1 MTFRTSRSG
10 ECSSKSTRNG
20 RRTCSATKAP
30 TPWRVTTS
38 RSARKAA
45 TASRMTV
52 RETPVAAIIS
62 CSVGRRAPGASL
74 PLVMSA
80 VSRATSCAL
89 SRPGA
94 SSGCNSARFFG
105 VGLCN
110 GLTSGW
116 AVRSSYD
123 LITKPGGAGNRAPA
137 IRRRHGRRPI
147 MKFTTA
153 LFAAGLATIA
163 AGSAQAQQK
172 LVLKASDVHAAGYPT
187 VVAVEN
193 MGKKLAAAT
202 NGRITV
208 AMYPAMQLGG
218 EKEAIEQAQ
227 IGAIAFARVSVGALG
242 PVVDDLNVFN
252 LPYVFRNT
260 AHMQKVIDG
269 PIGQELLDKVT
280 NSGKG
285 LVGLC
290 WMDAGAR
297 NFYDTKKPIKTVA
310 DLKGLK
316 LRVIGNPIFVDM
328 ANAMGGNG
336 VAMGYDQVFS
346 ALQTGVVDGAENN
359 PPSYVFDN
367 HYQVAKFY
375 TLDEHL
381 IVPEMLV
388 FSKKAWDA
396 MSKEDQALLM
406 KFSKEAQQEE
416 RKLWEVYEQRAM
428 DKAKAAGIQ
437 IIQVSDA
444 DKKAFQD
451 AVKPVWDKYGPKYEA
466 TVKRIQETK

>member
-1 MTFRTSRSG
+1 MKNF
-10 ECSSKSTRNG
+10 
-20 RRTCSATKAP
+20 AAFL
-30 TPWRVTTS
+30 
-38 RSARKAA
+38 A
-45 TASRMTV
+45 TALLTV
-52 RETPVAAIIS
+52 ASAHLPAA
-62 CSVGRRAPGASL
+62 
-74 PLVMSA
+74 
-80 VSRATSCAL
+80 
-89 SRPGA
+89 
-94 SSGCNSARFFG
+94 
-105 VGLCN
+105 
-110 GLTSGW
+110 
-116 AVRSSYD
+116 
-123 LITKPGGAGNRAPA
+123 
-137 IRRRHGRRPI
+137 
-147 MKFTTA
+147 
-153 LFAAGLATIA
+153 
-163 AGSAQAQQK
+163 AQQK
-172 LVLKASDVHAAGYPT
+172 TVLKASDVHAAGYPT

-193 MGKKLAAAT
+193 LGKKLEQAT
-202 NGRITV
+202 NGRFGV
-208 AMYPAMQLGG
+208 QMYPAMQLGG

-252 LPYVFRNT
+252 MPYVFRNT
-260 AHMQKVIDG
+260 AHMQQVIDG

-285 LVGLC
+285 LIGLC

-316 LRVIGNPIFVDM
+316 IRVIGNPIFVDM

-375 TLDEHL
+375 TIDEHL

-388 FSKKAWDA
+388 LSKKAWDA
-396 MSKEDQALLM
+396 MSKDDQTLLV
-406 KFSKEAQQEE
+406 KFAKEAQQEE
-416 RKLWEVYEQRAM
+416 RKLWAAYEQQAM

-451 AVKPVWDKYGPKYEA
+451 AVKPVWDKYGPKYAA

>member
-1 MTFRTSRSG
+1 MKNF
-10 ECSSKSTRNG
+10 
-20 RRTCSATKAP
+20 AAFL
-30 TPWRVTTS
+30 
-38 RSARKAA
+38 A
-45 TASRMTV
+45 TALLI
-52 RETPVAAIIS
+52 VAH
-62 CSVGRRAPGASL
+62 
-74 PLVMSA
+74 
-80 VSRATSCAL
+80 TSM
-89 SRPGA
+89 
-94 SSGCNSARFFG
+94 
-105 VGLCN
+105 
-110 GLTSGW
+110 
-116 AVRSSYD
+116 
-123 LITKPGGAGNRAPA
+123 PA
-137 IRRRHGRRPI
+137 
-147 MKFTTA
+147 A
-153 LFAAGLATIA
+153 
-163 AGSAQAQQK
+163 AQQK
-172 LVLKASDVHAAGYPT
+172 AVLKASDVHAAGYPT
-187 VVAVEN
+187 VVAVEHL
-193 MGKKLAAAT
+193 GQKLEQAT
-202 NGRITV
+202 NGRLSV
-208 AMYPAMQLGG
+208 QMYPAMQLGG

-252 LPYVFRNT
+252 MPYVFRNT
-260 AHMQKVIDG
+260 AHMQQVIDG

-285 LVGLC
+285 LIGLC

-316 LRVIGNPIFVDM
+316 IRVIGNPIFVDM

-375 TLDEHL
+375 TIDEHL
-381 IVPEMLV
+381 IVQEMLV
-388 FSKKAWDA
+388 LSKKAWDA
-396 MSKEDQALLM
+396 MSKDDQALLR
-406 KFSKEAQQEE
+406 KFAKEAQQEE
-416 RKLWEVYEQRAM
+416 RKLWAAYEQQAM

-451 AVKPVWDKYGPKYEA
+451 AVKPVWDKYGPKYAA

>member
-1 MTFRTSRSG
+1 
-10 ECSSKSTRNG
+10 
-20 RRTCSATKAP
+20 
-30 TPWRVTTS
+30 
-38 RSARKAA
+38 
-45 TASRMTV
+45 
-52 RETPVAAIIS
+52 
-62 CSVGRRAPGASL
+62 
-74 PLVMSA
+74 
-80 VSRATSCAL
+80 
-89 SRPGA
+89 
-94 SSGCNSARFFG
+94 
-105 VGLCN
+105 
-110 GLTSGW
+110 
-116 AVRSSYD
+116 
-123 LITKPGGAGNRAPA
+123 
-137 IRRRHGRRPI
+137 
-147 MKFTTA
+147 MKN
-153 LFAAGLATIA
+153 FAAFLATTLLTVAYASMPA
-163 AGSAQAQQK
+163 AAQQK
-172 LVLKASDVHAAGYPT
+172 TVLKASDVHAAGYPT

-193 MGKKLAAAT
+193 LGKKLEQAT
-202 NGRITV
+202 HGRISV
-208 AMYPAMQLGG
+208 QMYPAMQLGG

-252 LPYVFRNT
+252 MPYVFRNT
-260 AHMQKVIDG
+260 AHMQQVIDG

-285 LVGLC
+285 LIGLC

-316 LRVIGNPIFVDM
+316 IRVIGNPIFVDM

-375 TLDEHL
+375 TIDEHL

-388 FSKKAWDA
+388 LSKKAWDG
-396 MSKEDQALLM
+396 MSKDDQALLL
-406 KFSKEAQQEE
+406 KFAKEAQQEE
-416 RKLWEVYEQRAM
+416 RKLWAAYEQQAM

-451 AVKPVWDKYGPKYEA
+451 AVKPVWDKYGPKYAA

>member
-1 MTFRTSRSG
+1 MKTFVSFF
-10 ECSSKSTRNG
+10 
-20 RRTCSATKAP
+20 AT
-30 TPWRVTTS
+30 TIL
-38 RSARKAA
+38 AA
-45 TASRMTV
+45 TAL
-52 RETPVAAIIS
+52 
-62 CSVGRRAPGASL
+62 ASG
-74 PLVMSA
+74 PA
-80 VSRATSCAL
+80 V
-89 SRPGA
+89 
-94 SSGCNSARFFG
+94 
-105 VGLCN
+105 
-110 GLTSGW
+110 
-116 AVRSSYD
+116 
-123 LITKPGGAGNRAPA
+123 
-137 IRRRHGRRPI
+137 
-147 MKFTTA
+147 
-153 LFAAGLATIA
+153 
-163 AGSAQAQQK
+163 AQQK
-172 LVLKASDVHAAGYPT
+172 TVFKASDVHPAGYPT

-193 MGKKLAAAT
+193 LGKKLDAAT
-202 NGRITV
+202 NGRYSV
-208 AMYPAMQLGG
+208 QMYPSMQLGG

-242 PVVDDLNVFN
+242 PVIDDLNVFN

-260 AHMQKVIDG
+260 THMQHVIDG

-297 NFYDTKKPIKTVA
+297 NFYNTKKPIKTMA
-310 DLKGLK
+310 DLKGMK
-316 LRVIGNPIFVDM
+316 VRVMGNPMFVEM
-328 ANAMGGNG
+328 ANSMGGNG
-336 VAMGYDQVFS
+336 IAMGYDQVFS

-359 PPSYVFDN
+359 PPSFVFDN

-375 TLDEHL
+375 TVDEHL
-381 IVPEMLV
+381 IVPEMVV

-396 MSKEDQALLM
+396 MSKEDQALLV

-416 RKLWEVYEQRAM
+416 RKLWEIYEQQAM

-466 TVKRIQETK
+466 TVKRIQEVK

>member
-1 MTFRTSRSG
+1 MI
-10 ECSSKSTRNG
+10 
-20 RRTCSATKAP
+20 KA
-30 TPWRVTTS
+30 S
-38 RSARKAA
+38 IAY
-45 TASRMTV
+45 TAG
-52 RETPVAAIIS
+52 AIIAAAVVS
-62 CSVGRRAPGASL
+62 T
-74 PLVMSA
+74 SA
-80 VSRATSCAL
+80 
-89 SRPGA
+89 
-94 SSGCNSARFFG
+94 F
-105 VGLCN
+105 
-110 GLTSGW
+110 
-116 AVRSSYD
+116 
-123 LITKPGGAGNRAPA
+123 
-137 IRRRHGRRPI
+137 
-147 MKFTTA
+147 
-153 LFAAGLATIA
+153 
-163 AGSAQAQQK
+163 AQQK
-172 LVLKASDVHAAGYPT
+172 LVLKASDVHPAGYPT

-193 MGKKLAAAT
+193 LGKKLEAAT
-202 NGRITV
+202 NGRISV
-208 AMYPAMQLGG
+208 QMYPSMQLGG

-227 IGAIAFARVSVGALG
+227 IGAIAFARVSVGTLG

-260 AHMQKVIDG
+260 THMQHVIDG

-297 NFYDTKKPIKTVA
+297 NFYNTKKPIKTMA
-310 DLKGLK
+310 DLKGMK
-316 LRVIGNPIFVDM
+316 VRVMGNPMFVEM
-328 ANAMGGNG
+328 ANSMGGNG

-359 PPSYVFDN
+359 PPSFVFDN

-375 TLDEHL
+375 TVDEHL

-388 FSKKAWDA
+388 FSKKAWDS
-396 MSKEDQALLM
+396 MSKEDQALLI

-416 RKLWEVYEQRAM
+416 RKLWEVYEQQAM

-444 DKKAFQD
+444 DKKVFQD

-466 TVKRIQETK
+466 TVKRIQEVK